1 MKSPAR
7 ACLFA
12 LVIVISAIPAM
23 AQVEVTRKPAVV
35 TTKVFNPKRPPKEM
49 PPLKPGEAAV
59 CESKF
64 LCQVQVE
71 VEISSTPGERPEC
84 KIAGIKSELRLD
96 VVIWLPSDGTHK
108 IRVHEDGHRQ
118 ISESFYARAEE
129 VAKKL
134 GQKYIGQALE
144 VKSADETE
152 TRPVIQRVAN
162 EFCQEYLGTIE
173 VPSEKAQ
180 MKYDQLTDHGR
191 NKLSEREAIRR
202 ALESVGVAAGP
213 TTAAAAAATTS
224 PSGAADRV
232 SPETQ

>member
-1 MKSPAR
+1 MKFPCCATRFLLLIALLSVAAPAG
-7 ACLFA
+7 A
-12 LVIVISAIPAM
+12 L
-23 AQVEVTRKPAVV
+23 AQVEITRKPAGVA
-35 TTKVFNPKRPPKEM
+35 TKVFNPKKPPKEM

-71 VEISSTPGERPEC
+71 VEISSTPGQQPEC

-96 VVIWLPSDGTHK
+96 VIIWLPSDGTHK

-134 GQKYIGQALE
+134 GQKYIGQSLE
-144 VKSADETE
+144 IKTAEPSD

-162 EFCQEYLGTIE
+162 DFCQEYLGTIE

-180 MKYDQLTDHGR
+180 MRYDQLTDHGR

-202 ALESVGVAAGP
+202 ALESVGTTLAPTTSAAAGA
-213 TTAAAAAATTS
+213 TTAPAGAT
-224 PSGAADRV
+224 G
-232 SPETQ
+232 TQ

>member
-1 MKSPAR
+1 
-7 ACLFA
+7 
-12 LVIVISAIPAM
+12 
-23 AQVEVTRKPAVV
+23 
-35 TTKVFNPKRPPKEM
+35 M

-71 VEISSTPGERPEC
+71 VEISSAPGERPEC

-144 VKSADETE
+144 VKSADQAE

-180 MKYDQLTDHGR
+180 MKYDELTDHGR
-191 NKLSEREAIRR
+191 NKLTEREAIRR
-202 ALESVGVAAGP
+202 ALESVGFSAAP
-213 TTAAAAAATTS
+213 TTSAAAAAATAPTRA
-224 PSGAADRV
+224 G
-232 SPETQ
+232 E